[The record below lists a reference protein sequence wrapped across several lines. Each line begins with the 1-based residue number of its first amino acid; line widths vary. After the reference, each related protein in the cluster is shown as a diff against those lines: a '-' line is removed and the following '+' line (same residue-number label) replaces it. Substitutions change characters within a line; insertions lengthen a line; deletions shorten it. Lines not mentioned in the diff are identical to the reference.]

1 MRHVNSQR
9 QYDLIDD
16 KAGNAKEIWAKW
28 IEITHTCWAKE
39 PSARPTFAELHKTFG
54 AFLADL
60 NKKLPPARD
69 VGALTD
75 DSDKKKK

>member
-1 MRHVNSQR
+1 MNSLPE
-9 QYDLIDD
+9 YDLIDD
-16 KAGNAKEIWAKW
+16 KAGNAKAIWAKW
-28 IEITHTCWAKE
+28 IDIVMTCWAKE
-39 PSARPTFAELHKTFG
+39 PTARPTFAELYKTFG

-60 NKKLPPARD
+60 NTKLPPARD

>member
-1 MRHVNSQR
+1 M
-9 QYDLIDD
+9 
-16 KAGNAKEIWAKW
+16 
-28 IEITHTCWAKE
+28 TCWAKE
-39 PSARPTFAELHKTFG
+39 PTARPTFAELHKTFG

-60 NKKLPPARD
+60 NTKLPPARD

>member
-1 MRHVNSQR
+1 M
-9 QYDLIDD
+9 
-16 KAGNAKEIWAKW
+16 AGTGSEIWEKW
-28 IEITHTCWAKE
+28 NGITLSCWAKE
-39 PSARPTFAELHKTFG
+39 PTARPTFAELHKTFG

-60 NKKLPPARD
+60 NTKLPPARD